1 MNAPNKTQIW
11 LAQTRANFLL
21 LAVLLVAIGT
31 ALAYAFTEP
40 GSRGWNWLDIALITV
55 GVIASHISV
64 NLFNEYSDFNTKI
77 DFNTLHNPFSG
88 GSKMLVQG
96 FTTPTAVLRMAIIT
110 LVIALLIGAYYVY
123 ASHWSLLFF
132 ILIGGFSIVL
142 YTDLLAKYLMG
153 ELFSG
158 LALGTMV
165 VLGTYIALTTNWYM
179 PIWDI
184 LPLEVI
190 LISIPPGILTSL
202 LLLLNEFPDAE
213 ADKAGGRHHVVI
225 RFGKKG
231 AAYIYVAGLILTFGT
246 IAAIVVLGLFSPWM
260 LIALLPLPLAFK
272 TGMTALKY
280 GTENDKIIPAMG
292 MNVMM
297 ILGTDLLLT
306 IGVLL

>member
-1 MNAPNKTQIW
+1 MKAPNKTQIW

-31 ALAYAFTEP
+31 ALAYTFAEP
-40 GSRGWNWLDIALITV
+40 ASRSWNWVDIALIAV
-55 GVIASHISV
+55 GVIATHISV
-64 NLFNEYSDFNTKI
+64 NLFNEYSDFNSRI
-77 DFNTLHNPFSG
+77 DFNTIHNPFSG

-96 FTTPTAVLRMAIIT
+96 FTSPASVLRMAIIT

-123 ASHWSLLFF
+123 ASHWVLLFY

-165 VLGTYIALTTNWYM
+165 VLGTYIALTANWYM
-179 PIWDI
+179 PVWDI

-190 LISIPPGILTSL
+190 LISIPPGILTAL

-213 ADKAGGRHHVVI
+213 ADKAGGRHHLVI

-231 AAYIYVAGLILTFGT
+231 AAYIYVAGLILTFAV
-246 IAAIVVLGLFSPWM
+246 IAGIVAVGLFSPWM

-280 GTENDKIIPAMG
+280 GDQNEKIIPAMG
-292 MNVMM
+292 MNVM
-297 ILGTDLLLT
+297 IVLGTDLLLT